1 MAADLKGV
9 HCSRPDSFFVAVD
22 PNSPFGALMTLLYG
36 LGAAPAAQPRN
47 AIFGQIVSISIA
59 ILIGSISTLDVP
71 TKQSLAAALA
81 IAAMTKLGLTHPPAG
96 AAAVLFATDDSLG
109 WTHLLAVIIGNLVA
123 IGLAT
128 AISNW
133 SNKRQYP
140 SYWGLWP
147 NLQSMTRLMQK
158 CRPKRTP

>member
-1 MAADLKGV
+1 
-9 HCSRPDSFFVAVD
+9 
-22 PNSPFGALMTLLYG
+22 MTLLYG

-47 AIFGQIVSISIA
+47 VIFGQVVSISIA
-59 ILIGSISTLDVP
+59 ILIGSISTLDIP

-81 IAAMTKLGLTHPPAG
+81 TAAMTKLGLTHPPAG
-96 AAAVLFATDDSLG
+96 AAAVFFAGDESLG
-109 WTHLLAVIIGNLVA
+109 WTHLLAVIIGDLVA
-123 IGLAT
+123 VGLAT

-147 NLQSMTRLMQK
+147 SLQSMTLLMQK
-158 CRPKRTP
+158 WRPNRTPGEL